1 MRVPSITIS
10 LALASPALVS
20 LALVAAITAAGVL
33 SCGEALAGKEND
45 GFRLSVNREVSEV
58 MPETPVKVKLK
69 KLADGSYTWE
79 ISGVDVQRI
88 IEADAAL
95 RKYIKENGL
104 KKK

>member
-1 MRVPSITIS
+1 MRTPSKTIS
-10 LALASPALVS
+10 SALASTAL
-20 LALVAAITAAGVL
+20 AAAITVVVAL
-33 SCGEALAGKEND
+33 SCVEARAGEDNE

-58 MPETPVKVKLK
+58 MPESPVKVKLK

>member
-1 MRVPSITIS
+1 MRTPSITI
-10 LALASPALVS
+10 SPALVS
-20 LALVAAITAAGVL
+20 LVLAVVIAAAGVL
-33 SCGEALAGKEND
+33 SCGEARAGEETE

-58 MPETPVKVKLK
+58 RPEAPVRVKLK

-79 ISGVDVQRI
+79 ISGVDVRRI

>member
-1 MRVPSITIS
+1 MRIPSKTISPALAS
-10 LALASPALVS
+10 LALAF
-20 LALVAAITAAGVL
+20 AITVVVAL
-33 SCGEALAGKEND
+33 SCGEARAGEDNE

-58 MPETPVKVKLK
+58 MPKSPVRVKLK

-79 ISGVDVQRI
+79 ISGVDVRRI

-104 KKK
+104 TKK